1 MWKTL
6 VAGTTL
12 LTIAGSTLASAQQQ
26 SPAPHHVQL
35 TADDI
40 AAFTDARL
48 AALKTALKLTPAQE
62 KNWPAVEQA
71 LRDNS
76 TARIARRE
84 ARRAAGPQ
92 TDPIE
97 RLRNHA
103 DAMTARADALRRLA
117 EAEKPLYQSLDDAQK
132 RRFALALRFAE
143 RRHHAAEQ
151 RMHREST
158 PDGG

>member
-6 VAGTTL
+6 VAGATV
-12 LTIAGSTLASAQQQ
+12 LTIVGSTLASAQQQ
-26 SPAPHHVQL
+26 SPAERPHHVQL

-40 AAFTDARL
+40 AAFADARL

-76 TARIARRE
+76 RQRIARRD
-84 ARRAAGPQ
+84 AGPE
-92 TDPIE
+92 TDPIA
-97 RLRNHA
+97 RLSSYA
-103 DAMTARADALRRLA
+103 DALTARADALRRLA

-132 RRFALALRFAE
+132 RRFVVAMRFAAH
-143 RRHHAAEQ
+143 RHHMVEQ
-151 RMHREST
+151 RMHREAG
-158 PDGG
+158 PDRG